1 MPHEVGKQYSE
12 LLQKYITHEDE
23 TDLYAAQ
30 QVSRKF
36 IEKKISPEDVISLH
50 KTSVEQIFP
59 DLASRIG
66 PSYDF
71 LIEVMIHYG
80 LALMEHQS
88 LVRKQEAMQIEM
100 DVAVKVQDMLL
111 ETTVPEVDGL
121 DIGIVSKP
129 AKKMSGDY
137 VYFIEQGNEE
147 ACVAVA
153 DVMGKGLP
161 AALCMSMIKF
171 GMDSLR
177 EKATEPHHVLEVIN
191 QIVEKSMDDSMFISM
206 FYGKYA
212 QSTST
217 FTFGSAGHEPALLY
231 RASEDRFI
239 ELDAKGLLL
248 GIRKDVEFQQKSVE
262 LAEGDFIVIMTDGVT
277 EGRNAEGF
285 IEEEVILDMLR
296 DVKSLPAQQIA
307 DHLYTQ
313 LFKMQNYML
322 HDDFTLVL
330 FKKD

>member
-1 MPHEVGKQYSE
+1 MVRDVGKQYDE
-12 LLQKYITHEDE
+12 LLKKYIANEDE

-36 IEKKISPEDVISLH
+36 IEYKISPEEVISLH
-50 KTSVEQIFP
+50 KTSVEEIFP
-59 DLASRIG
+59 DLAARIG

-111 ETTVPEVDGL
+111 ETSVPKVCGL
-121 DIGIVSKP
+121 DIGVVSKP

-137 VYFIEQGNEE
+137 VYFIEQENGE

-177 EKATEPHHVLEVIN
+177 EKATEPHHVLQVIN

-206 FYGKYA
+206 FYAKYDGA
-212 QSTST
+212 HNR
-217 FTFGSAGHEPALLY
+217 FTYGSAGHEPALLY
-231 RASEDRFI
+231 RASEDRFM
-239 ELDAKGLLL
+239 ELDSKGLLL
-248 GIRKDVEFQQKSVE
+248 GIRKEVEFEQKSVE
-262 LAEGDFIVIMTDGVT
+262 LQPGDFIVMLTDGVT

-285 IEEEVILDMLR
+285 ISEDVIFDMLR
-296 DVKSLPAQQIA
+296 SVREQPAQQIV
-307 DHLYTQ
+307 DYMYTE

-330 FKKD
+330 FKKE

>member
-1 MPHEVGKQYSE
+1 MPQEVGKQYSE
-12 LLQKYITHEDE
+12 LLRKYVTHEDE

-36 IEKKISPEDVISLH
+36 IEKKISPEEVISLH

-59 DLASRIG
+59 DVASSIG

-111 ETTVPEVDGL
+111 ETTVPRVDGL
-121 DIGIVSKP
+121 DIGFVSKP

-137 VYFIEQGNEE
+137 VYFIESGHEE

-177 EKATEPHHVLEVIN
+177 EKANDPRHVLEIIN
-191 QIVEKSMDDSMFISM
+191 QIVEKSVDDSMFISM
-206 FYGKYA
+206 FYGKYMKG
-212 QSTST
+212 TNT

-231 RASEDRFI
+231 RAAEDRFV

-248 GIRKDVEFQQKSVE
+248 GIRKDVDFQQKSVE
-262 LAEGDFIVIMTDGVT
+262 LYPGDFIVMLTDGVT

-285 IEEEVILDMLR
+285 IDEEVIFNMLR
-296 DVKSLPAQQIA
+296 DVKNLPAQHIA
-307 DHLYTQ
+307 DHLYTE

-330 FKKD
+330 FKKE

>member
-1 MPHEVGKQYSE
+1 MPQEVGRQYSE
-12 LLQKYITHEDE
+12 LLKKYVENESE

-30 QVSRKF
+30 QVSRQF
-36 IEKKISPEDVISLH
+36 IEKKIAPEEVISLH
-50 KTSVEQIFP
+50 KSSVEEIFP
-59 DLASRIG
+59 ELATEMG

-88 LVRKQEAMQIEM
+88 LLRKQEAMQIEM

-111 ETTVPEVDGL
+111 ETSIPQVDGL
-121 DIGIVSKP
+121 DIGMVSKP

-137 VYFIEQGNEE
+137 VYFIEQGHEE

-161 AALCMSMIKF
+161 AALCMSMVKF

-177 EKATEPHHVLEVIN
+177 DKATEPHHVLEVIN

-206 FYGKYA
+206 FYGKYNK
-212 QSTST
+212 TNNE
-217 FTFGSAGHEPALLY
+217 FTYGSAGHEPALLY
-231 RASEDRFI
+231 RASEDRFV

-248 GIRKDVEFQQKSVE
+248 GIRKDVEFQQQSVQ
-262 LAEGDFIVIMTDGVT
+262 LNSGDFIVMLTDGVT

-285 IEEEVILDMLR
+285 IEEDVILEMLR
-296 DVKSLPAQQIA
+296 EVKHLTSQQIV
-307 DHLYTQ
+307 DHMYTE

-330 FKKD
+330 YKKI

>member
-1 MPHEVGKQYSE
+1 MPQEVGKQYSA
-12 LLQKYITHEDE
+12 LLQKYIQHEDE

-36 IEKKISPEDVISLH
+36 IEKKISPEEVISLH
-50 KTSVEQIFP
+50 KTSVEEIFP
-59 DLASRIG
+59 ELAVKIG

-88 LVRKQEAMQIEM
+88 LIRKQEAMQIEM

-111 ETTVPEVDGL
+111 ETSIPKVEGL
-121 DIGIVSKP
+121 DIGLVSKP

-137 VYFIEQGNEE
+137 VYFIEQKDGE

-177 EKATEPHHVLEVIN
+177 SSATEPQHVLQVIN

-206 FYGKYA
+206 FYGKFDKK
-212 QSTST
+212 TCE
-217 FTFGSAGHEPALLY
+217 FTYGSAGHEPALLY
-231 RASEDRFI
+231 RADEDRFI

-248 GIRKDVEFQQKSVE
+248 GIRKDVDFQQKSVE
-262 LAEGDFIVIMTDGVT
+262 MSSGDFIVMLTDGVT

-296 DVKSLPAQQIA
+296 TMKDRPAQQIV
-307 DHLYTQ
+307 DHLYTE

-330 FKKD
+330 FKKE

>member
-1 MPHEVGKQYSE
+1 MAQDVGKQYEE
-12 LLQKYITHEDE
+12 LLKKYVENEDE
-23 TDLYAAQ
+23 TNLYAAQ

-36 IEKKISPEDVISLH
+36 IEKKISPEEVISYH
-50 KTSVEQIFP
+50 KTSVEEIFP
-59 DLASRIG
+59 DLSARIG

-88 LVRKQEAMQIEM
+88 LIRKQEALQIEM

-111 ETTVPEVDGL
+111 ETSIPQVEGL
-121 DIGIVSKP
+121 DIGVVSKP

-137 VYFIEQGNEE
+137 VYFIEQGNRE

-177 EKATEPHHVLEVIN
+177 SQATEPQHVLGVIN

-206 FYGKYA
+206 YYGKYDG
-212 QSTST
+212 STCT

-231 RASEDRFI
+231 RAAEDRFV

-248 GIRKDVEFQQKSVE
+248 GIRKEVGFEEKSVVLE
-262 LAEGDFIVIMTDGVT
+262 KGDFIVMLTDGVT
-277 EGRNAEGF
+277 EGRNSDGF
-285 IEEEVILDMLR
+285 IDEEVILDMLR
-296 DVKSLPAQQIA
+296 QVKEQPAQQIV
-307 DHLYTQ
+307 DYLYTE

-330 FKKD
+330 FKKE

>member
-1 MPHEVGKQYSE
+1 MAQDVGKQYVE
-12 LLQKYITHEDE
+12 LLKKYIENEDE
-23 TDLYAAQ
+23 TNLYAAQ

-36 IEKKISPEDVISLH
+36 IEKKISPEEVISLH
-50 KTSVEQIFP
+50 KTSVEEIFP
-59 DLASRIG
+59 ELAARIG

-88 LVRKQEAMQIEM
+88 LIRKQEALQIEM

-111 ETTVPEVDGL
+111 ETSVPQVEGL
-121 DIGIVSKP
+121 DIGVVSKP
-129 AKKMSGDY
+129 AKQMSGDY
-137 VYFIEQGNEE
+137 VYFIEQGNRE

-177 EKATEPHHVLEVIN
+177 EQATEPQHVLGVIN

-206 FYGKYA
+206 YYGKYDGA
-212 QSTST
+212 KCT

-231 RASEDRFI
+231 RAAEDRFV
-239 ELDAKGLLL
+239 ELDARGLLL
-248 GIRKDVEFQQKSVE
+248 GIRKEVEFEQKSVE
-262 LAEGDFIVIMTDGVT
+262 LQQGDFIVMMTDGVT
-277 EGRNAEGF
+277 EGRNSDGF
-285 IEEEVILDMLR
+285 IDEEVIFGLLR
-296 DVKSLPAQQIA
+296 QVKEQPAQQIV
-307 DHLYTQ
+307 DYLYTE

>member
-1 MPHEVGKQYSE
+1 MPKEVGRQYSE
-12 LLQKYITHEDE
+12 LLRKYITHEDE

-36 IEKKISPEDVISLH
+36 IEKKISPEEVISLH

-59 DLASRIG
+59 DISSRIG

-88 LVRKQEAMQIEM
+88 LVRKQEALRIEM

-111 ETTVPEVDGL
+111 ETTVPRVDGL
-121 DIGIVSKP
+121 DIGVVSKP

-137 VYFIEQGNEE
+137 VYFIESEQEE

-177 EKATEPHHVLEVIN
+177 EEANDPRQVLEVIN

-206 FYGKYA
+206 FYGKYVKN
-212 QSTST
+212 TNT

-231 RASEDRFI
+231 RAAEDRFV

-262 LAEGDFIVIMTDGVT
+262 LHPGDFIVMLTDGVT

-285 IEEEVILDMLR
+285 IDEDIIFNLLK
-296 DVKSLPAQQIA
+296 DVKNLSAQSMV
-307 DHLYTQ
+307 DHLYTE

-330 FKKD
+330 FKKE